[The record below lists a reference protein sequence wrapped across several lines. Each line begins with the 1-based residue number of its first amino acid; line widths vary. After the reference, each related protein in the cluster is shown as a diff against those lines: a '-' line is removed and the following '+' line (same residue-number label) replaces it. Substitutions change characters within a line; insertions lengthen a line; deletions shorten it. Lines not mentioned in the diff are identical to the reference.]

1 MRNLKNYL
9 SSVSQGK
16 WTPTLHPNVNR
27 ISGKIMTVIGYGK
40 IGQKVVERAL
50 AFGFHIRV
58 YDPFYKGE
66 FPSGV
71 SSHKD
76 ISEAVKD
83 SDVVTVH
90 VPLTKSTENIV
101 DKKIINLMSQDS
113 LLVNVARGGLIKL
126 EDAINALDENKLS
139 WLALDVVDNEPPEKN
154 DILRNHQ
161 KVILTPHVA
170 YFSKQSVQESKRI
183 CVDNIILGLNNKQ
196 VIGPIVQTQ

>member
-1 MRNLKNYL
+1 
-9 SSVSQGK
+9 
-16 WTPTLHPNVNR
+16 
-27 ISGKIMTVIGYGK
+27 
-40 IGQKVVERAL
+40 
-50 AFGFHIRV
+50 
-58 YDPFYKGE
+58 
-66 FPSGV
+66 
-71 SSHKD
+71 
-76 ISEAVKD
+76 
-83 SDVVTVH
+83 
-90 VPLTKSTENIV
+90 
-101 DKKIINLMSQDS
+101 MSQDS